1 MNNFFDNDT
10 IFLVV
15 LFFVLQFVENLDPW
29 VKLTGGILVI
39 ILGIYKIINLHLA
52 IRDQIEAR
60 RERKKNLE
68 K

>member
-29 VKLTGGILVI
+29 VSLAGGILVI
-39 ILGIYKIINLHLA
+39 ILGIYKIINLHLT

-60 RERKKNLE
+60 RERKKNPE